1 MKEYIIGR
9 LTRETVTIIMPDEN
23 RRCKVNPNGTGRQE
37 LDNATAIPS
46 LF

>member
-1 MKEYIIGR
+1 MKEYIIGH
-9 LTRETVTIIMPDEN
+9 LTRKTVTIIMLDED
-23 RRCKVNPNGTGRQE
+23 RKYQVNSNGTGRQE